1 METNTTEDY
10 MMRIFSGACCVCNT
24 GISTGELD
32 WNGNELYTG
41 DIVQIWHGDYL
52 DTDQE
57 QWLPE
62 NGLTVIVANQ
72 YTTTII
78 NHQVVHKLIDENPI
92 PYTMGIKNI
101 GVQGDDWRVLRV
113 KSHKDVVNGEHW
125 PEFGFNF
132 KEE

>member
-1 METNTTEDY
+1 MK
-10 MMRIFSGACCVCNT
+10 IFSGECCLCDT
-24 GISTGELD
+24 GIPTGELD
-32 WNGNELYTG
+32 WNRNELYTG
-41 DIVQIWHGDYL
+41 DIVQLWHGSYL
-52 DTDQE
+52 NTDQE

-78 NHQVVHKLIDENPI
+78 NHKVVHKLIDENPI

-113 KSHKDVVNGEHW
+113 KSHKDVINGEHW